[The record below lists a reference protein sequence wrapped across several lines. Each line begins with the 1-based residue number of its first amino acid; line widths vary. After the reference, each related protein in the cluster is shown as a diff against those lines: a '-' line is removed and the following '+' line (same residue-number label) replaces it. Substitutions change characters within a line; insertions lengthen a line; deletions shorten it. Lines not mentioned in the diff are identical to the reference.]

1 MSFPKK
7 EVSEIDTRFIKR
19 HYDLQNEILL
29 VKRCMTFCVSQ
40 KGTQRFIKRGVF
52 QKGGNIDTSW
62 FPYVIRVYK
71 NKFDEIGTPLE
82 KNKTGDNQR
91 TKISEYDNMLLLFP

>member
-1 MSFPKK
+1 MVLWGGGDSGLSQNDGAGLMGASF
-7 EVSEIDTRFIKR
+7 I
-19 HYDLQNEILL
+19 
-29 VKRCMTFCVSQ
+29 KRCMTFCVSQ

-71 NKFDEIGTPLE
+71 NKFGEIHL
-82 KNKTGDNQR
+82 
-91 TKISEYDNMLLLFP
+91 

>member
-19 HYDLQNEILL
+19 QYDLQNEILL

-52 QKGGNIDTSW
+52 QKGGNIDTLDTHN
-62 FPYVIRVYK
+62 IM
-71 NKFDEIGTPLE
+71 E
-82 KNKTGDNQR
+82 
-91 TKISEYDNMLLLFP
+91 

>member
-19 HYDLQNEILL
+19 QYDLQNEILL

-52 QKGGNIDTSW
+52 QKGGNIYINNGEW
-62 FPYVIRVYK
+62 QVC
-71 NKFDEIGTPLE
+71 
-82 KNKTGDNQR
+82 
-91 TKISEYDNMLLLFP
+91 